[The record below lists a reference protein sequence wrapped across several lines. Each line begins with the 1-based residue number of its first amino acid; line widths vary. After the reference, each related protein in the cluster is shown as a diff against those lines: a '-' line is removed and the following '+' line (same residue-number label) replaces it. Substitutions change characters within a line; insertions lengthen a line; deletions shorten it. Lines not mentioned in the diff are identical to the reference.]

1 MRMDITILLRNR
13 DTGVMRKIRKEYT
26 VRDMRKIAELMQ
38 EEVKPN
44 EAVIEVRLDAD
55 PLL

>member
-1 MRMDITILLRNR
+1 MEITILLRNR
-13 DTGVMRKIRKEYT
+13 DTGIMWKLCEKYAE
-26 VRDMRKIAELMQ
+26 RDLRKIAELIQ
-38 EEVKPN
+38 KIKPN